1 MKMTKS
7 TPLLLLLGMLLAGCS
22 STDANGVNITH
33 GSIFDFLWTA
43 PAPVPASPLAPA
55 NPAPT
60 PQVPANAPVAQP
72 LASN

>member
-1 MKMTKS
+1 MKISKVA
-7 TPLLLLLGMLLAGCS
+7 PWLLGLGALLAGCT

-33 GSIFDFLWTA
+33 GSIFDYLWSA

-55 NPAPT
+55 NPAPA